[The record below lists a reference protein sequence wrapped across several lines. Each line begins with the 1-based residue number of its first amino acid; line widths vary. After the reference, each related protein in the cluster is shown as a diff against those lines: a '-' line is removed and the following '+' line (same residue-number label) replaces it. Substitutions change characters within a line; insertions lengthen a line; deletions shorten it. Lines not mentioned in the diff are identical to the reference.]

1 MKTYRSIFQDRL
13 PSFAVF
19 SVSFLAFSVSLGVA
33 MVSIAKLLLLMAVL
47 AQCVADA
54 RNRSF
59 PTLKSWPQV
68 TWWILAA
75 MVWMSLS
82 GIWTEASTSD
92 AWAGWGRHSRI
103 LWFVAVFYLA
113 RTPALALLTLKW
125 FVAGMVIMMLSSWA
139 LVIGLPVPWATAQN
153 LPSMGIVHGST
164 LEQPVL
170 LTLLAV
176 VLWFM
181 RDHWPQGPWRWVPL
195 LVLLLTVLNVFFI
208 MTGRSGFVVVLVFI
222 TMAAWWQ
229 MPKKWRWLALGLPF
243 ALTALMMQISP
254 RFQAKTSEVIN
265 DVSIYRQ
272 GSIEASQAQRL
283 DYWHRSLLAIKENP
297 WVGHGVGSW
306 RGDYL
311 RLGGLQLD
319 PPSNPHQQYLLWAV
333 ESGCVGLFLFLGIL
347 VVQLKGAYALPVNAR
362 QTLLTVTAIA
372 AVMGLMN
379 CPYFGAGMGECLV
392 YLAAS
397 LQAFKQIQPTSPG
410 LS

>member
-1 MKTYRSIFQDRL
+1 MQNYRSIIQYRL

-33 MVSIAKLLLLMAVL
+33 MVSIAKLLLLIAVL
-47 AQCVADA
+47 GQFIKDV

-68 TWWILAA
+68 TWWIVAA
-75 MVWMSLS
+75 MAWMSLS
-82 GIWTEASTSD
+82 GLWTEAGTPE
-92 AWAGWGRHSRI
+92 AMAGWGRHSRI
-103 LWFVAVFYLA
+103 LWFLAVFYLL
-113 RTPALALLTLKW
+113 RTPALALLSLKW

-139 LVIGLPVPWATAQN
+139 LFAGLPVPWATAQV

-176 VLWFM
+176 VVWFM
-181 RDHWPQGPWRWVPL
+181 RDHWPKGSWRWAPIV
-195 LVLLLTVLNVFFI
+195 VLLLTVINVFFV
-208 MTGRSGFVVVLVFI
+208 MTGRSGFLAFLVFI

-229 MPKKWRWLALGLPF
+229 LPQKWRWLVVGLPF

-254 RFQAKTSEVIN
+254 RFEAKTSQVIS

-272 GSIEASQAQRL
+272 GSIQASQAQRL
-283 DYWHRSLLAIKENP
+283 DYWHRSLLAMKESP
-297 WVGHGVGSW
+297 LLGHGVGSW
-306 RGDYL
+306 RMSYH
-311 RLGGLQLD
+311 RVGGLQVD
-319 PPSNPHQQYLLWAV
+319 APSNPHQQYLLWAV
-333 ESGCVGLFLFLGIL
+333 ESGAVGLFLFLGIL
-347 VVQLKGAYALPVNAR
+347 VAQLKDAYALPDNAR

-392 YLAAS
+392 YLAAC
-397 LQAFKQIQPTSPG
+397 LLALKNIQQPLPERS
-410 LS
+410 

>member
-1 MKTYRSIFQDRL
+1 MQNYRSIIQYRL

-33 MVSIAKLLLLMAVL
+33 MVSIAKLLLLIAVL
-47 AQCVADA
+47 GQFINDV

-68 TWWILAA
+68 TWWIVAA
-75 MVWMSLS
+75 MAWMSLS
-82 GIWTEASTSD
+82 GLWTEAFTPE
-92 AWAGWGRHSRI
+92 AMAGWGRHSRI
-103 LWFVAVFYLA
+103 LWFLAVFYLL
-113 RTPALALLTLKW
+113 RTPALALLSLKW
-125 FVAGMVIMMLSSWA
+125 FVAVMVIMMLSSWA
-139 LVIGLPVPWATAQN
+139 LFAGLPVPWATAQV

-176 VLWFM
+176 VVWFM
-181 RDHWPQGPWRWVPL
+181 RDHWPKGSWRWAPIV
-195 LVLLLTVLNVFFI
+195 VLLLTVINVFFV
-208 MTGRSGFVVVLVFI
+208 MTGRSGFLAILVFI

-229 MPKKWRWLALGLPF
+229 LPQKWRWLVVGLPF

-254 RFQAKTSEVIN
+254 RFEAKTSQVIS

-272 GSIEASQAQRL
+272 GSIQASQAQRL
-283 DYWHRSLLAIKENP
+283 DYWHRSLLAMKESP
-297 WVGHGVGSW
+297 LLGHGVGSW
-306 RGDYL
+306 RMSYH
-311 RLGGLQLD
+311 RVGGLQVD
-319 PPSNPHQQYLLWAV
+319 APSNPHQQYLLWVV
-333 ESGCVGLFLFLGIL
+333 ESGAVGLFLFLGIL
-347 VVQLKGAYALPVNAR
+347 VAQLKDAYALSDNAR

-392 YLAAS
+392 YLAAC
-397 LQAFKQIQPTSPG
+397 LLALKNIQQPLPERS
-410 LS
+410 

>member
-1 MKTYRSIFQDRL
+1 MQNYRSIIQYRL

-33 MVSIAKLLLLMAVL
+33 MVSIAKLLLLIAVL
-47 AQCVADA
+47 GQFIKDV

-68 TWWILAA
+68 TWWIVAA
-75 MVWMSLS
+75 MAWMSLS
-82 GIWTEASTSD
+82 GLWTEAGTPE
-92 AWAGWGRHSRI
+92 AMAGWGRHSRI
-103 LWFVAVFYLA
+103 LWFLAVFYLL
-113 RTPALALLTLKW
+113 RTPALALLSLKW

-139 LVIGLPVPWATAQN
+139 LFAGLPVPWATAQV

-176 VLWFM
+176 VVWFM
-181 RDHWPQGPWRWVPL
+181 RDHWPKGSWRWAPIV
-195 LVLLLTVLNVFFI
+195 VLLLTVINVFFV
-208 MTGRSGFVVVLVFI
+208 MTGRSGFLAILVFI

-229 MPKKWRWLALGLPF
+229 LPQKWRWLVVGLPF

-254 RFQAKTSEVIN
+254 RFEAKTSQVIS

-272 GSIEASQAQRL
+272 GSIQASQAQRL
-283 DYWHRSLLAIKENP
+283 DYWHRSLLAMKESP
-297 WVGHGVGSW
+297 LLGHGVGSW
-306 RGDYL
+306 RMSYH
-311 RLGGLQLD
+311 RVGGLQVD
-319 PPSNPHQQYLLWAV
+319 APSNPHQQYLLWVV
-333 ESGCVGLFLFLGIL
+333 ESGAVGLFLFLGIL
-347 VVQLKGAYALPVNAR
+347 VAQLKDAYALPDNAR

-392 YLAAS
+392 YLAAC
-397 LQAFKQIQPTSPG
+397 LLALKNIQQPLPERS
-410 LS
+410 